1 MRLEGKRGAP
11 EAAPVVPIGA
21 QAVPPAFPAPARV
34 PPALRITPLDSDT
47 CNEYSMFKSLLVTTD
62 RTVTRDRLSNR
73 RSDTRQQPTAA
84 ANPPTEAAGGRA
96 RGEGGVDSPAARPGS
111 AQGRKAAQEA
121 QRARAHSRTERGKHR
136 HVERFSHDP
145 VPAACPADGPARRIR
160 PLHLLPDRRA
170 RAGHPGR

>member
-1 MRLEGKRGAP
+1 MAAQPLEASREDSDASRGKTWCAGSGAGG
-11 EAAPVVPIGA
+11 PIGA

-47 CNEYSMFKSLLVTTD
+47 CNVYSMFKSLLVTTD

-121 QRARAHSRTERGKHR
+121 QRA
-136 HVERFSHDP
+136 
-145 VPAACPADGPARRIR
+145 
-160 PLHLLPDRRA
+160 
-170 RAGHPGR
+170 